1 MLRKK
6 CLPLL
11 SGLCAVMMM
20 GSSSAYALN
29 LQEAYELA
37 LSNDPVYRSAVKEY
51 EAGLENQGIGRAA
64 LLPKVVANYNKS
76 ANQATQWGA
85 QYTGG
90 PNVSYNWNYPSDYS
104 ALQLTQPLFSLEA
117 LARWRQGSAQA
128 DFSKSR
134 FLFNAQDLLI
144 RVLQAYTDYLY
155 AIDQWTY
162 QRTERDSFAEQS
174 KVALKM
180 YEKGESSKT
189 DALEA
194 ESALYVSEA
203 KLLDAADAIEYNKRK
218 LDSIIGQSISE
229 KDKVAMLTPTFT
241 FLKFTPTLFSD
252 WKEKALD
259 SNLELKAAINQVE
272 IAKQEYKKNDA
283 GHYPVMNMIAA
294 ATTQNSNTVTSINQ
308 TTNQNYIGVQLTLP
322 LYSGNEVSSRAAQ
335 AYANYEKSKADYDV
349 AKDKVLVE
357 LRKQYDLVNTGA
369 QKIIALT
376 KAKASATQL
385 VEAMKKSV
393 QAGEKI
399 NLDVL
404 VAQKNLYI
412 TSRDLAQAKYNYLIA
427 YLKVKQLTGELE
439 VDDFQKIAGYFK

>member
-1 MLRKK
+1 MRKK
-6 CLPLL
+6 LLPLL
-11 SGLCAVMMM
+11 SSVGIVMMM
-20 GSSSAYALN
+20 GSSPTHALN
-29 LQEAYELA
+29 LQQAYELA
-37 LSNDPVYRSAVKEY
+37 LSNDPVYRSAVKEF
-51 EAGLENQGIGRAA
+51 EAGVENEGIGRAA
-64 LLPKVVANYNKS
+64 ILPKVAANYNKS
-76 ANQATQWGA
+76 ANKATQWGA

-90 PNVSYNWNYPSDYS
+90 PTISSNYNYPSDYS

-128 DFSKSR
+128 DFSKTR

-144 RVLQAYTDYLY
+144 RVLQAYTDYLF

-162 QRTERDSFAEQS
+162 QRTERDSFAEQA

-180 YEKGESSKT
+180 FEKGESSKT

-203 KLLDAADAIEYNKRK
+203 KLLDAADAIEYNRRK
-218 LDSIIGQSISE
+218 LDSIIGKTITE
-229 KDKVAMLTPTFT
+229 KDKVAMLTPTFP
-241 FLKFTPTLFSD
+241 FLKFTPTSYAD

-259 SNLELKAAINQVE
+259 GNLELKAAINQVE
-272 IAKQEYKKNDA
+272 VAKQEYKKNDA

-308 TTNQNYIGVQLTLP
+308 TTNQNYIGVQLSLP

-335 AYANYEKSKADYDV
+335 AYANYEKSRADYDV

-369 QKIIALT
+369 QKITALG
-376 KAKASATQL
+376 KAKASATLL
-385 VEAMKKSV
+385 VEAMRKSV

-404 VAQKNLYI
+404 VAKKNLYV

-427 YLKVKQLTGELE
+427 FLKVKQLSGDLE
-439 VDDFQKIAGYFK
+439 VEDFQKIAIYFK

>member
-6 CLPLL
+6 LL
-11 SGLCAVMMM
+11 LGLMLMSV
-20 GSSSAYALN
+20 GTAYALN

-37 LSNDPVYRSAVKEY
+37 LSNDPVYRSALKEY
-51 EAGLENQGIGRAA
+51 EAGQENESIGRAA
-64 LLPKVVANYNKS
+64 VLPKLAANYNKS
-76 ANQATQWGA
+76 TNQATQWGA

-90 PNVSYNWNYPSDYS
+90 PNVSYNWSYPSDFS
-104 ALQLTQPLFSLEA
+104 AVQLTQPLFSLEA
-117 LARWRQGSAQA
+117 LARWRQGSAQT

-144 RVLQAYTDYLY
+144 RVLQSYTDYLY
-155 AIDQWTY
+155 SMDQYSY
-162 QRTERDSFAEQS
+162 QKTERDSFAEQF
-174 KVALKM
+174 KVAQKL
-180 YEKGESSKT
+180 YDKGEGTKT

-203 KLLDAADAIEYNKRK
+203 KLVDAADAIEYNKRK
-218 LDSIIGQSISE
+218 LDSIIGRPIE
-229 KDKVAMLTPTFT
+229 NKDKVALLAPNFP
-241 FLKFTPTLFSD
+241 FINFTPNRFVD
-252 WKEKALD
+252 WKEKALA
-259 SNLELKAAINQVE
+259 SNLELKAATNQIE
-272 IAKQEYKKNDA
+272 ISKQEYKKNDA
-283 GHYPVMNMIAA
+283 GHYPVMNMVAA
-294 ATTQNSNTVTSINQ
+294 VTTQNSNTVTSINQ
-308 TTNQNYIGVQLTLP
+308 TTNQNYVGIQLSLP

-335 AYANYEKSKADYDV
+335 AYANYEKTQADYDV

-357 LRKQYDLVNTGA
+357 LRKQFDAVHSGA
-369 QKIIALT
+369 QKISALV
-376 KAKASATQL
+376 KAKASATLL
-385 VEAMKKSV
+385 VDAMKKSV

-439 VDDFQKIAGYFK
+439 VDDFQKVAGYFR

>member
-6 CLPLL
+6 FLL
-11 SGLCAVMMM
+11 GLMLMSV
-20 GSSSAYALN
+20 SSAYALN

-37 LSNDPVYRSAVKEY
+37 LSNDPVYRSALKEY
-51 EAGLENQGIGRAA
+51 EAGLENESIGRAA
-64 LLPKVVANYNKS
+64 VLPKVAANYNKS
-76 ANQATQWGA
+76 TNQATQWGA

-90 PNVSYNWNYPSDYS
+90 PNVSYNWSYPSDFS
-104 ALQLTQPLFSLEA
+104 AVQLTQPLFSLEA
-117 LARWRQGSAQA
+117 LARWRQGTAQT

-144 RVLQAYTDYLY
+144 RVLQTYTDYLY
-155 AIDQWTY
+155 ALDQWSY
-162 QRTERDSFAEQS
+162 QKTERDSFAEQF
-174 KVALKM
+174 KVAQKLFD
-180 YEKGESSKT
+180 KGEGTKT

-194 ESALYVSEA
+194 ESALYVSDA
-203 KLLDAADAIEYNKRK
+203 KLVDAADAIEYNKRK
-218 LDSIIGQSISE
+218 LDSIIGKPIESKE
-229 KDKVAMLTPTFT
+229 KIALLTPNFPYIN
-241 FLKFTPTLFSD
+241 FTPNLFAD
-252 WKEKALD
+252 WKEKTLV
-259 SNLELKAAINQVE
+259 SNLELKAATNQIE

-283 GHYPVMNMIAA
+283 GHYPVMNMVAA

-308 TTNQNYIGVQLTLP
+308 TTNQNYVGIQLSLP

-335 AYANYEKSKADYDV
+335 AYANYEKSQADYDV

-357 LRKQYDLVNTGA
+357 LRKQYDLVHSGA
-369 QKIIALT
+369 QKISALV
-376 KAKASATQL
+376 KAKASATLL

-427 YLKVKQLTGELE
+427 YLKVKQLSGELD
-439 VDDFQKIAGYFK
+439 VDDFQKVATYFR

>member
-1 MLRKK
+1 MLRRR
-6 CLPLL
+6 LII
-11 SGLCAVMMM
+11 GLMCMSV
-20 GSSSAYALN
+20 SSAYALN

-37 LSNDPVYRSAVKEY
+37 LSNDPVYRSALKEY
-51 EAGLENQGIGRAA
+51 EAGMENESIGRAA
-64 LLPKVVANYNKS
+64 VMPKLAANYNKS
-76 ANQATQWGA
+76 TNQATQWGA

-90 PNVSYNWNYPSDYS
+90 PNVSYNWSYPSDF
-104 ALQLTQPLFSLEA
+104 AAVQLTQPLFSLEA
-117 LARWRQGSAQA
+117 LARWRQGSAQT

-155 AIDQWTY
+155 AMDQWSY
-162 QRTERDSFAEQS
+162 QKTERDSFAEQS
-174 KVALKM
+174 KVAFRM

-218 LDSIIGQSISE
+218 LDSIIGKPIE
-229 KDKVAMLTPTFT
+229 GKEKVALLIPSFP
-241 FLKFTPTLFSD
+241 FINFTPKLFSD
-252 WKEKALD
+252 WKEKALA
-259 SNLELKAAINQVE
+259 SNLELKAATNQIE
-272 IAKQEYKKNDA
+272 IAKQEYKKNNA
-283 GHYPVMNMIAA
+283 GHYPVMNMVAA

-308 TTNQNYIGVQLTLP
+308 TTNQNYVGIQLSLP
-322 LYSGNEVSSRAAQ
+322 LYSGNEVTSRSTQ

-357 LRKQYDLVNTGA
+357 LRKQYDLVHSGA
-369 QKIIALT
+369 QKITALT
-376 KAKASATQL
+376 KAKSSATML
-385 VEAMKKSV
+385 VEAMRKSV